1 MMAQLLFGSNTNRL
15 KFICLAIFSL
25 FLFSC
30 SKNERCYTIEGK
42 EIIDGEFYFLLDNNI
57 DYQTSD
63 NTLSSGVPD
72 PYGTGKVDEET
83 YNSISVGDRYCL

>member
-1 MMAQLLFGSNTNRL
+1 MMAQLLFGSNTNKLR
-15 KFICLAIFSL
+15 FIYLVIFSL

-30 SKNERCYTIEGK
+30 SKKERCYRIEGK
-42 EIIDGEFYFLLDNNI
+42 EIINGEFYFLLDNNM